1 MAEDK
6 ELKGLLKEADKV
18 WETLKK
24 LPMYK
29 NKSKEDY
36 INYVKSS
43 YYYYQ
48 SLSEEEKKEFN
59 RIKQEQFK
67 KAIDTL
73 DKRKKGEE
81 KCQVQK

>member
-48 SLSEEEKKEFN
+48 SLNADEKKEFN
-59 RIKQEQFK
+59 RVKQEQFK
-67 KAIDTL
+67 KAIDAL
-73 DKRKKGEE
+73 DKRQKEKK
-81 KCQVQK
+81 